1 MVNKARKQ
9 IDFNSQ
15 ELANKMMEEAYKV
28 LPRWFDNV
36 SEGVL
41 DDFAMKYATKRWN
54 VSPTGNPSAIVV
66 SYPRP
71 NGKVKVYDLD
81 SGDMFWVKLSLF
93 TQARVSGR
101 AEEQDYEY
109 SSVVMD
115 DQRCESEDMT
125 LRIDWESLKEFDKA
139 KTKAER
145 RVLGGERVQKL
156 IALPKRKS

>member
-1 MVNKARKQ
+1 
-9 IDFNSQ
+9 
-15 ELANKMMEEAYKV
+15 
-28 LPRWFDNV
+28 
-36 SEGVL
+36 
-41 DDFAMKYATKRWN
+41 
-54 VSPTGNPSAIVV
+54 
-66 SYPRP
+66 
-71 NGKVKVYDLD
+71 VKVYDLD